1 MNVSINTVKLTRPLY
16 DWEIAMAAPIFGHA
30 LQFRQVRVHEFAAWP
45 DQIDDIGRK
54 LKKMDPRAADVH
66 NAITLFNGCNFP
78 VGLPLQQPALSDPEY
93 YKTGWLMHELTH
105 SWQFQKMG
113 IRYLFLAVQAQFR
126 EGANVYDFGGAKNLV
141 AQRTQPGWK
150 IFNFN
155 LEQQAEIVKSYY
167 LALDDLPRQQE
178 MYDACLPY
186 IQDVQASAK

>member
-105 SWQFQKMG
+105 AWQYQHVG
-113 IRYLFLAVQAQFR
+113 IIYLYQSIFKSPTYQYAPAGETVDGALKKFTQDGKTFL
-126 EGANVYDFGGAKNLV
+126 DFN
-141 AQRTQPGWK
+141 R
-150 IFNFN
+150 
-155 LEQQAEIVKSYY
+155 EQQGDIVRDYY
-167 LALDDLPRQQE
+167 FYLKQNADVTAWDPYLKEVRLP
-178 MYDACLPY
+178 PP
-186 IQDVQASAK
+186 K